1 MISQM
6 TDIPVDLELYV
17 VKAVVSETGKK
28 GDWIVEGYAA
38 TSDPDTVGDII
49 SPEALRQAV
58 KDVLERTTVLHNHH
72 LDEEVGVVLK
82 AKSDAKGLW
91 VRILISKT
99 VPDIWKKIQ
108 EGVLNKFSFRAKI
121 IDAVKRYDTKLRQ
134 IVNYVKA
141 MKVIEVSVVSVPVNA
156 KAKSLKNYVVKA
168 MEDFEVKEKGT
179 ISKDPLDRFL
189 DQMEDAGH
197 LKKSAEAIAADEAEE
212 KVKAEAEEKVKAE
225 AEEKVKAEAEEK
237 VKAEAEE
244 KVKAEAKAA
253 AEKAVAD
260 EKAKGEKK
268 TAKEE
273 LKDSLTELM
282 RGIVKTE
289 LETVIAEMR
298 KDAVSAVDEIK
309 KSIGEDSKDNEC
321 RMKSL
326 EDRLQK
332 IDKITTERKSIT
344 ADGGGDK
351 EGDFWKGTTPF

>member
-6 TDIPVDLELYV
+6 TDIPVDLELIV
-17 VKAVVSETGKK
+17 VKAVVSEAGKK

-58 KDVLERTTVLHNHH
+58 KDVLERSTVLHNHH

-82 AKSDAKGLW
+82 AKSDGKGLW

-156 KAKSLKNYVVKA
+156 KARSLKNYVVKA
-168 MEDFEVKEKGT
+168 MEDFEVEQKGT
-179 ISKDPLDRFL
+179 ISKDPLDKFL
-189 DQMEDAGH
+189 DQMEAAGH
-197 LKKSAEAIAADEAEE
+197 LKKSEAAVAEEAKEKAKAEAEE
-212 KVKAEAEEKVKAE
+212 KTKAEAEEKTKAEAEEKVKAE

-237 VKAEAEE
+237 TKAEAE
-244 KVKAEAKAA
+244 AK
-253 AEKAVAD
+253 
-260 EKAKGEKK
+260 KK

-289 LETVIAEMR
+289 LVAVIAEMR
-298 KDAVSAVDEIK
+298 KDAVSAADEIK
-309 KSIGEDSKDNEC
+309 KSIGEDTKDNEC

-326 EDRLQK
+326 EERLQK

-344 ADGGGDK
+344 AVGGGDH
-351 EGDFWKGTTPF
+351 EDVDFWKGTTPF